1 MRLRSDDQL
10 VAMFRGGSE
19 EAFGVIHDRYR
30 QRLFAYTRQMLPGS
44 SQDAEDAL
52 QDVFVKAYSGLR
64 ANDRKLALRAW
75 LYRVAHNRCID
86 QLRRPSPVVAL
97 VEPPSP
103 PSVDPALIAEQRET
117 LKALIVDVQRLPE
130 QQRSALLMR
139 ELSGMSYCDL
149 AEAIGVSVP
158 AVKSLLVRARMG
170 LTQASAARDAACDDI
185 RRQLVDSHDR
195 GVRATGAARRHLR
208 DCESCREFRRDV
220 RSLSRRFSVV
230 VPAFGPAAVI
240 MKLLGVGGGAGG
252 GSAAAGTAAGSGSL
266 GTGAAAGGTAVGG
279 AVAGGAAAGGGAAL
293 GGGAVIAGGG
303 SLSAGHVAALIAAA
317 LVTAGG
323 AVAIH
328 NAPAAHKNPP
338 AVHARAVAPRATT
351 RRETADKVTRV
362 SVHAARTRG
371 VHRLR
376 HHGAQPAD
384 RPSTR
389 GATAAAGTTMQGY
402 AGPGASLPLHGS
414 TGVSATTTLGSA
426 AISGYRRTSALST
439 PSGPPAAT
447 CQTAAP
453 AGASTSGST
462 PANAAPASD
471 SASAGP
477 SPAATAGTGA
487 GSAGSSVTPSGGA
500 SLAGGASVAPPAPS
514 GTTCAAQPGSAAAA
528 SATGAAGGTTSAAA
542 GAAGTPSPINPPTR
556 ANGGST
562 SVGVGSSG
570 SSSAT
575 GPA

>member
-44 SQDAEDAL
+44 RQDAEDAL

-86 QLRRPSPVVAL
+86 QLRRQTPVVTL

-103 PSVDPALIAEQRET
+103 QSVDPALIAEQRET
-117 LKALIVDVQRLPE
+117 LQALIVDVQRLPD

-139 ELSGMSYCDL
+139 EISGMSYTDL
-149 AEAIGVSVP
+149 AEAIGVTVP

-185 RRQLVDSHDR
+185 RRQLVDCHDR
-195 GVRATGAARRHLR
+195 GVRATGTARRHLR

-220 RSLSRRFSVV
+220 RSLSRRFSAV
-230 VPAFGPAAVI
+230 VPALGPAALV
-240 MKLLGVGGGAGG
+240 MKLLGVGGGAGS

-279 AVAGGAAAGGGAAL
+279 AVGGAAAGGGAL
-293 GGGAVIAGGG
+293 VGGGAVIAGAG

-323 AVAIH
+323 AVALH
-328 NAPAAHKNPP
+328 SAPAAHKSP
-338 AVHARAVAPRATT
+338 AVHARVVAPRATT
-351 RRETADKVTRV
+351 HRETADKAIRASAHSAGTR
-362 SVHAARTRG
+362 A
-371 VHRLR
+371 VHRLPR
-376 HHGAQPAD
+376 HRALPAD
-384 RPSTR
+384 EPSAR
-389 GATAAAGTTMQGY
+389 SAPAPAGTTMQGY
-402 AGPGASLPLHGS
+402 AGPGASLPVHGS
-414 TGVSATTTLGSA
+414 VGMSAATTLGIAATGGYADASA
-426 AISGYRRTSALST
+426 AST
-439 PSGPPAAT
+439 RSGPPAAT
-447 CQTAAP
+447 CPAAAP
-453 AGASTSGST
+453 AAASTSGST
-462 PANAAPASD
+462 AASAAPTSG
-471 SASAGP
+471 SAG
-477 SPAATAGTGA
+477 AGTTSATSTDMSA
-487 GSAGSSVTPSGGA
+487 GSATGSATASGGVSA
-500 SLAGGASVAPPAPS
+500 AGGASVAPPTSASSNCGAQAGS
-514 GTTCAAQPGSAAAA
+514 GTPTSGA
-528 SATGAAGGTTSAAA
+528 GAAGGTTSAAA
-542 GAAGTPSPINPPTR
+542 GSAGIQSPITPPTR
-556 ANGGST
+556 ANGGDT
-562 SVGVGSSG
+562 SAGVGSSG
-570 SSSAT
+570 TSSAT